1 MKSRDKHYRSQFI
14 NENFEK
20 VTVEGAEINGPVQIG
35 SRMKLMIESV
45 VGLVNNFH
53 IHNVKTSN
61 GLTSDV
67 RELVLVDEGCINP
80 SFSTNA
86 NVEPYSNISPDLS
99 QTDGD
104 VHIDYNQFG
113 FYDPSAPD
121 GEYFKLKCSKNFVKQ
136 TIPSWDSLMIELSSR
151 NKFWF
156 QVQTFSLQST
166 SF

>member
-1 MKSRDKHYRSQFI
+1 MLLARIVFIVFVPIYRVSNRHFCCQI
-14 NENFEK
+14 TYENRFK
-20 VTVEGAEINGPVQIG
+20 VTVEGAEIDGPVQIG

-67 RELVLVDEGCINP
+67 RELVLVEEGCI
-80 SFSTNA
+80 SDGFSLNA
-86 NVEPYSNISPDLS
+86 NTEPYSNISPDLS

-104 VHIDYNQFG
+104 VHINYNQFG

-121 GEYFKLKCSKNFVKQ
+121 GEFFFIK
-136 TIPSWDSLMIELSSR
+136 
-151 NKFWF
+151 
-156 QVQTFSLQST
+156 
-166 SF
+166 